1 MPGDEARALGARR
14 EALMS
19 GEQALSGPDLGQGV
33 ALSEIPAAAGPGA
46 PGAAAEGGCLLGHA
60 GGEAVLLVRTGGEVF
75 AVAANCTHY
84 GGPLAEGLL
93 VGDTVRCP
101 WHHACFSLRT
111 GEALRAPA
119 LNPLA
124 RYRVE
129 VQGDRVYVREKLK
142 PPAPSVTLADGAAA
156 VGPASVVIAGAGA
169 AGNAA
174 ALALRRAG
182 YGGAITLVGADEA
195 PPYDRPNLSKDYLAG
210 NAPEE
215 WIPLHP
221 PEHFTAL
228 QIDLRVGR
236 RVTAI
241 DPRHRTVTL
250 DDGGTLSYG
259 ALLLATGADPVH
271 LPVPGGDLPHV
282 HYLRTLADSR
292 AIVANVQEVQALQ
305 ALGADPPPGEPPG
318 SDNTAAT
325 PRAVVVGASFIG
337 LEVAAALRARGLA
350 VAVIGPHELPLA
362 TILGREVGAFVRALH
377 EEHGVTFHLGRKL
390 AAIDAGAVTLDDG
403 SRLDA
408 GLVVIGAGVL
418 PAVGLAEAAG
428 LAVENGVL
436 VNEYL
441 ETSAPGIYAAGDIA
455 RWPDPHTGERQRVEH
470 WVVAE
475 RQGQTAAAN
484 ILGRRVR
491 FDAAPFFWSQ
501 HYDVQI
507 SVVGYPVGESARSA
521 PAGLEVRVE
530 GSLAGHDA
538 TVTWHAGGRIRA
550 VATIFRDRQSLAAE
564 LAMERGDD
572 KALAAAVAAVAG

>member
-1 MPGDEARALGARR
+1 
-14 EALMS
+14 
-19 GEQALSGPDLGQGV
+19 
-33 ALSEIPAAAGPGA
+33 
-46 PGAAAEGGCLLGHA
+46 
-60 GGEAVLLVRTGGEVF
+60 
-75 AVAANCTHY
+75 
-84 GGPLAEGLL
+84 
-93 VGDTVRCP
+93 
-101 WHHACFSLRT
+101 
-111 GEALRAPA
+111 
-119 LNPLA
+119 
-124 RYRVE
+124 
-129 VQGDRVYVREKLK
+129 
-142 PPAPSVTLADGAAA
+142 
-156 VGPASVVIAGAGA
+156 
-169 AGNAA
+169 
-174 ALALRRAG
+174 
-182 YGGAITLVGADEA
+182 
-195 PPYDRPNLSKDYLAG
+195 
-210 NAPEE
+210 
-215 WIPLHP
+215 
-221 PEHFTAL
+221 
-228 QIDLRVGR
+228 
-236 RVTAI
+236 VTAI
-241 DPRHRTVTL
+241 DPPRRTVTL

-259 ALLLATGADPVH
+259 ALLLATGADPGR

-292 AIVANVQEVQALQ
+292 VIIANVQALQ
-305 ALGADPPPGEPPG
+305 ALGAPPPSASGASPDAGE
-318 SDNTAAT
+318 TAAA

-337 LEVAAALRARGLA
+337 LEVAAALRARGLE
-350 VAVIGPHELPLA
+350 VAVVGLEELPLA

-403 SRLDA
+403 SRRDA
-408 GLVVIGAGVL
+408 GLVVIGAGVR

-428 LAVENGVL
+428 LTVENGVL

-441 ETSAPGIYAAGDIA
+441 ETSVPGIYAAGDIA

-484 ILGRRVR
+484 ILGRRER

-507 SVVGYPVGESARSA
+507 SVVGYPVGETSRSA

-572 KALAAAVAAVAG
+572 DGLAAIVAAVAG